1 MPCYRIHYKGGWGV
15 SCLPHQASVGLRTLA
30 GGLCILAPGGPPCPL
45 FKRLI
50 QSWEE
55 KGMSRELAVALGEA
69 LGSLEQELSPPPRR
83 KGESIT
89 TPLKRAAAWGWP
101 CWWRVCPERAA
112 GRQRNSW
119 GCMPAGAQRVQPKR
133 GTQTLPTPPPVL
145 H

>member
-1 MPCYRIHYKGGWGV
+1 MPCYRIHYKGGWSV
-15 SCLPHQASVGLRTLA
+15 SCLPHQASAGLRTLT

-55 KGMSRELAVALGEA
+55 KGVSRELAVALGEA
-69 LGSLEQELSPPPRR
+69 LGSLERELSPPPRR
-83 KGESIT
+83 KVESIT
-89 TPLKRAAAWGWP
+89 TPLKRAAARGWP

-119 GCMPAGAQRVQPKR
+119 GCMPARCSACAAQKGDTDPFH
-133 GTQTLPTPPPVL
+133 PTPVL